1 MFCFLQVKIK
11 KKKKINV
18 PLKQNINKYLKKSI
32 MPANIIATID
42 RRAAED
48 DKKKEVAFIR
58 AEKAGDDTAMAKL
71 IEKYGDGNKKNGD
84 AVKKRIWTCHEC
96 QFRNVDTRD
105 VCGKCLAPALAVL
118 SLEKQQQSSNDL
130 IPARGTLDPTTHVT
144 VIGGRAYR
152 EFRLPELDAK
162 KLNAKRAKIE
172 QRRKDEEGENN
183 LASSRGLQNRGASS
197 GKRGGGGGDQ
207 DDDDDGEEDEPSCRP
222 GAGGKKLGN
231 REDGSDDGDSKDD
244 NHDEDGDDDEE
255 HEDHGEG
262 DNHHDSYNDRKQE
275 DFNDD
280 LRNGYDYEREEEE
293 YLMSQQKA
301 NFQDGVE
308 DEDGIRYDKQRQ
320 VFSLKMKCASRFW
333 KFIIGTKGKTLQD
346 IQRIS
351 GATVLIPKEQQQQVA
366 TSSSKKN
373 NNTTSSSSVSA
384 SPAEE
389 TIEIIGMA
397 KSSIVAARLKVEA
410 IMLDNQDRVEYTHFL
425 SIPLSINPQSKAA
438 FASYLQDM
446 TRTCVDEEKRVDPF
460 MFQTPS
466 KIHLTL
472 LMLRLHNQEEMN
484 KAKSLLVVV
493 QEMLREMFYSTA
505 SSSSTAK
512 ISFKGVNY
520 MNDDPSDVHVL
531 YLDLVRDET
540 YKKLVDLIQKIN
552 SLFIDSGLALPKDV
566 SHNEKL
572 HATVVNSKW
581 RGGDIMDGTLDH
593 FEGRHTAQSGRKAP
607 RVSFDATE
615 LLRLFG
621 LNGNIL
627 GTHKLE
633 RVDLSV
639 LGSGVGADGYYVSE
653 HSAFFP

>member
-1 MFCFLQVKIK
+1 LLLMLL
-11 KKKKINV
+11 
-18 PLKQNINKYLKKSI
+18 PLLPSSTRFKNLSRIERL
-32 MPANIIATID
+32 PAPP
-42 RRAAED
+42 
-48 DKKKEVAFIR
+48 
-58 AEKAGDDTAMAKL
+58 
-71 IEKYGDGNKKNGD
+71 
-84 AVKKRIWTCHEC
+84 
-96 QFRNVDTRD
+96 
-105 VCGKCLAPALAVL
+105 PALHPPFSPV
-118 SLEKQQQSSNDL
+118 
-130 IPARGTLDPTTHVT
+130 V
-144 VIGGRAYR
+144 
-152 EFRLPELDAK
+152 
-162 KLNAKRAKIE
+162 
-172 QRRKDEEGENN
+172 
-183 LASSRGLQNRGASS
+183 
-197 GKRGGGGGDQ
+197 
-207 DDDDDGEEDEPSCRP
+207 DDGEEDEPSCRP

-231 REDGSDDGDSKDD
+231 REDESDDHDD
-244 NHDEDGDDDEE
+244 DDEDEEE
-255 HEDHGEG
+255 HEDQGEG
-262 DNHHDSYNDRKQE
+262 DHDSYNDRKQQ

-280 LRNGYDYEREEEE
+280 LRNEYDYEREEEE

-301 NFQDGVE
+301 NFQDGEE

-351 GATVLIPKEQQQQVA
+351 GATVLIPKEPQQQQAA
-366 TSSSKKN
+366 TSTSKKN
-373 NNTTSSSSVSA
+373 SNNNNNSSSASA

-389 TIEIIGMA
+389 TIEIIGTE
-397 KSSIVAARLKVEA
+397 KGSIVAARLKVEA

-505 SSSSTAK
+505 SSSSTVK
-512 ISFKGVNY
+512 IGFKGVNY
-520 MNDDPSDVHVL
+520 MNDDPTDVHVL

-621 LNGNIL
+621 QNGSNL